1 MIQSL
6 LELEVASGLHKRDH
20 PVAMPTLP
28 HHLLRSEWMEAVR
41 AVAFRSILVVGRI
54 GSILLKRHSQNG
66 VGGEEG
72 GTTGTCV
79 RLCPIRDSG
88 GGGPGQSLRK
98 AATGKRGHANIEQ
111 LGVLGSGGKAAAVSW
126 LLWSMAGACGWAI
139 RGSHVLQCRQLRLQA
154 PRTQSK
160 YFPQPWHAPKP

>member
-111 LGVLGSGGKAAAVSW
+111 LWASWGAERPYLGYCGLWLGHAAGLYVG
-126 LLWSMAGACGWAI
+126 LMCCNAG
-139 RGSHVLQCRQLRLQA
+139 S
-154 PRTQSK
+154 
-160 YFPQPWHAPKP
+160 